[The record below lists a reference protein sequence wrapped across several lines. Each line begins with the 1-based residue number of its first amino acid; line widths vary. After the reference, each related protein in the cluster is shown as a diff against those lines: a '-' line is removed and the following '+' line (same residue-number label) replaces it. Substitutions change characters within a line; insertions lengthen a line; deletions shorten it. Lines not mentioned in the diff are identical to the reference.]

1 MPETVGKGAKQQQQK
16 RDKSEMEK
24 PKICKRNSNRSALM
38 WLKGGG
44 CDVVELLK
52 VEAGLLEAAL

>member
-1 MPETVGKGAKQQQQK
+1 VGKEAKQQQQK
-16 RDKSEMEK
+16 RDKSKIEK
-24 PKICKRNSNRSALM
+24 PKICRRNNNRSAVM

-52 VEAGLLEAAL
+52 AEAGLLEEAL